1 MLNDRVTSFIESLGL
16 LGEEQAGF
24 RSGYST
30 MDHIFSLHAIFD
42 WYLKRRKRVYTAFVH
57 YKKAF
62 DLIDRSSLWL
72 KLIDNGINGKLLRV
86 VKDIYKKSKS
96 CVSYNNSKL
105 IIRNAETK
113 IKQSL
118 GMIRNVLMQKRIL
131 CKQEMFFVK
140 VKLITVKVK

>member
-105 IIRNAETK
+105 DFFKSNIGV
-113 IKQSL
+113 KQGENLSPILFSL
-118 GMIRNVLMQKRIL
+118 YLND
-131 CKQEMFFVK
+131 FS
-140 VKLITVKVK
+140 